1 MGDARFDCGTIAMRQ
16 QCKQIYE
23 SLHLIMQP
31 HARMLIKGAI
41 GLLIAAVLLCTGL
54 LMYEYH
60 FFKSQSEKM
69 IEMKEDYRTYILA
82 VKKILHEYNKNK
94 ERLEELETLVVEKKN
109 EFESLDLPLSQ
120 TTFPEGVRVYSTDDE
135 DEEDGSSFVAINR
148 ELEYLKQGTFDYL
161 KEQRLNSLKN
171 AMNADTWKEYTD
183 QVIERNKAEAS
194 HKNNARNRRVAV
206 KKRRTR
212 YAKPTQDNIK
222 NYANDISFRWP
233 IERSSFWLSSPFGPR
248 KHRGTWG
255 FHRGIDMAAV
265 KGTPVMACAGGVVVE
280 AQYHAGFGKTI
291 VVAHDSKYRTRYAH
305 LNTILVD
312 VGQAVERGQRIG
324 KVGATGHVRS
334 KRNGGDASH
343 LHFEVYVFGKQVNPM
358 YFLG

>member
-1 MGDARFDCGTIAMRQ
+1 MVSQ
-16 QCKQIYE
+16 QCKQLYE
-23 SLHLIMQP
+23 SLYLKIQP
-31 HARMLIKGAI
+31 HARMLIKASIGLVI
-41 GLLIAAVLLCTGL
+41 TTILLVTGLLIH
-54 LMYEYH
+54 EYR
-60 FFKSQSEKM
+60 FFKQQSEKM
-69 IEMKEDYRTYILA
+69 IEMKEDYRTYVLA

-109 EFESLDLPLSQ
+109 EFENLDLPSSQ
-120 TTFPEGVRVYSTDDE
+120 TMFPEGVRVYSTDDE
-135 DEEDGSSFVAINR
+135 EDDSASFVAINR
-148 ELEYLKQGTFDYL
+148 ELEYLKQGTLDYL
-161 KEQRLNSLKN
+161 KEQRLSSLMNSIN
-171 AMNADTWKEYTD
+171 ANTWKEYTD

-194 HKNNARNRRVAV
+194 TKNGARNRRMAV

-212 YAKPTQDNIK
+212 YAKPTQENIK
-222 NYANDISFRWP
+222 HYASDMSFSWP

-248 KHRGTWG
+248 KHRGIWG
-255 FHRGIDMAAV
+255 FHRGIDMAAI
-265 KGTPVMACAGGVVVE
+265 KGTPVVSCAGGVVVE
-280 AQYHAGFGKTI
+280 AQYHAGYGKTI

-312 VGQAVERGQRIG
+312 VGQRVERGQRIG

-334 KRNGGDASH
+334 KRGGDASH